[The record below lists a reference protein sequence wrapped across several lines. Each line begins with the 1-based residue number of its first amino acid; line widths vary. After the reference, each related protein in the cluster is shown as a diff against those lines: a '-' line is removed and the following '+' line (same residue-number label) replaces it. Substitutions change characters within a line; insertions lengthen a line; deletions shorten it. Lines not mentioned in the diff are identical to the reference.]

1 MSKWANADAALT
13 RYIGLLSNIT
23 FDMGVKENSQKWRT
37 SERAKSLFSQ
47 VGSSA
52 QILKVYVHILIMF
65 VLQVK
70 KSEVKKLFEVYKNDF
85 KLFDYDPTEFI
96 DIASSG

>member
-1 MSKWANADAALT
+1 MSKWANADAALP

-47 VGSSA
+47 VGSTT
-52 QILKVYVHILIMF
+52 
-65 VLQVK
+65 
-70 KSEVKKLFEVYKNDF
+70 YK
-85 KLFDYDPTEFI
+85 
-96 DIASSG
+96 